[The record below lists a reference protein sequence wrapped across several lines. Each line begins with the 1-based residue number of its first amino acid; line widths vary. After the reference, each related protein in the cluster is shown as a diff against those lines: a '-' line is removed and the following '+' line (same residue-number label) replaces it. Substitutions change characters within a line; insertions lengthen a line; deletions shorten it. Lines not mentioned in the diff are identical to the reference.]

1 MPGRYQKLLI
11 VLYNSLNR
19 SQLMRAKAE
28 IPRQADRTQPELGAP
43 IVTIHVNVCGFVGL
57 VAVEVESVRANPQ
70 YRRHDVMLPHRAAG
84 ATIFWTERSGEARR
98 PLTPAPSLV
107 CVLQTDPRVSVAS
120 TGWFDIPLR
129 VR

>member
-1 MPGRYQKLLI
+1 MPGRYQKLVI

-28 IPRQADRTQPELGAP
+28 IARQADRTQPEFGAP

-70 YRRHDVMLPHRAAG
+70 YRRHDVILPDRAAG
-84 ATIFWTERSGEARR
+84 ATIFWTEQ
-98 PLTPAPSLV
+98 
-107 CVLQTDPRVSVAS
+107 VLDGV
-120 TGWFDIPLR
+120 G
-129 VR
+129 